1 MPKFDYDYYSGAES
15 EQFRFLKIPKVFFED
30 PDYWDLGLAEC
41 ILYGFLHEQ
50 VALSKENGWVDE
62 AGKTYVIRTLESIQ
76 KLLHDCS
83 ADKARSTLKNLIDF
97 GLIEKKRRG
106 QGKPDIIY
114 VKNFVSKKSE
124 ISSSENTGD
133 CGKLFSETGKT
144 DVLNDEKPISRDGD
158 FLVLEVGNSAPID
171 PNNNLKIFIEPN
183 HNPIQVTGNTTRAA
197 EPVDNSGWDEDEIQE
212 LIDQIEANIDYYD
225 YSPRYKAEYNHR
237 YEEMY
242 EIIVEEVVGRRKSQ
256 IIGGTEYPQCIIKKR
271 FLSLNASHIEYV
283 MWKISEHLG
292 EIRNIKKYTIAA
304 LFNAPTTMDNFYTQL
319 VHHDMHSD
327 EWFEMLEKKK
337 NEEKVEIYKQIE
349 ELELRQMGVYRGND
363 QNEMRRAANE

>member
-50 VALSKENGWVDE
+50 VAFSKQNGWVDE
-62 AGKTYVIRTLESIQ
+62 TGKTYVIRSLESIQ

-124 ISSSENTGD
+124 ISSSEKTD
-133 CGKLFSETGKT
+133 ECGKLFSETGKS
-144 DVLNDEKPISRDGD
+144 DVLNDEKPISKDGN
-158 FLVLEVGNSAPID
+158 FLVLEVGKSAPNETL
-171 PNNNLKIFIEPN
+171 NNKNIITETHHNL
-183 HNPIQVTGNTTRAA
+183 IQVTGNTTRAQEA
-197 EPVDNSGWDEDEIQE
+197 VDNSRCDSDEDEVEE
-212 LIDQIEANIDYYD
+212 LIEQIKANIDYDD
-225 YSPRYKAEYNHR
+225 YAPRYRAEHNKR
-237 YEEMY
+237 YEEMFQ
-242 EIIVEEVVGRRKSQ
+242 IIVEMVVGKREKLN
-256 IIGGTEYPQCIIKKR
+256 IGGTEYPQCIIKKR
-271 FLSLNASHIEYV
+271 FLSLNSMHVEYA
-283 MWKISEHLG
+283 MWKVSENLG
-292 EIRNIKKYTIAA
+292 EIRNIKKYMIAA
-304 LFNAPTTMDNFYTQL
+304 LFNAPTTIDNYYTQL

-327 EWFEMLEKKK
+327 KWFEMLEERKRQ
-337 NEEKVEIYKQIE
+337 ESEYSSQIR
-349 ELELRQMGVYRGND
+349 ELEETVEHNA
-363 QNEMRRAANE
+363 MRRVANE